1 MSTAEAPELND
12 GIIAVVKRDC
22 PTCELVAPVL
32 EAIAEE
38 GELTTYTQDDPSFPA
53 SASWVRDDTAL
64 AFSWHHDIETVPT
77 LIRVVNGAE
86 VERVVGWQVTQ
97 WQTFFGDDNLGEGLP
112 EYRPG
117 CGSLSVDPNNVD
129 RLEATFGGS
138 GMSARRV
145 EFGSGEDVHEAMI
158 DRGWTDGLPVVAPTP
173 ERVAAMLR
181 GTTRS
186 AEEIVATVAPNL
198 AEASVEKVAI
208 NAVLAGC
215 TPEYLPV
222 VIAALQAICT
232 DEFNIHGVLA
242 TTMGVG
248 PIFVV
253 NGPIRQEIGMNSGIN
268 VLGHGNRANA
278 TIGRAV
284 QLCVRNIGGGAPG
297 GIDRAA
303 QGNPGKLGLCFAEDE
318 EGSPWESMAV
328 ERGFDPGVST
338 VTAFCGEGPR
348 LLFDQV
354 SRSPESLTRSLAK
367 MMLSTVSPRM
377 VMGIDAMLVLSP
389 EHANRYREA
398 GWSKAAFREA
408 LNTDLLVATDD
419 IIAGV
424 DGIDEGMPASMAGL
438 ELPKFN
444 PDGGLNIVHAG
455 GPAGLFSSIIGGWL
469 SGPGGSVAVTKEIT
483 R

>member
-1 MSTAEAPELND
+1 MDTAQSPELRN

-32 EAIAEE
+32 EEIAAS

-53 SASWVRDDTAL
+53 NASWVRADTTL
-64 AFSWHHDIETVPT
+64 EFSWHHNIETVPT
-77 LIRVVNGAE
+77 LIRVVDGVE
-86 VERVVGWQVTQ
+86 VERIVGWQVAQ
-97 WQTFFGDDNLGEGLP
+97 WRTFVGDDSLGEGLP

-138 GMSARRV
+138 GMSARRI
-145 EFGSGEDVHEAMI
+145 EFGSAEDVHEAMF
-158 DRGWTDGLPVVAPTP
+158 DRGWTDGLPVVPPTT
-173 ERVAAMLR
+173 ERVAAMLS

-186 AEEIVATVAPNL
+186 ADEIVAVVAPNL
-198 AEASVEKVAI
+198 AEATVEKLAI
-208 NAVLAGC
+208 NAVMAGC
-215 TPEYLPV
+215 APEYLPV
-222 VIAALQAICT
+222 VIAALEAICT

-253 NGPIRQEIGMNSGIN
+253 NGPIRQDIGMNSGIN
-268 VLGHGNRANA
+268 VLGHGNRANS

-328 ERGFDPGVST
+328 EKGFDPST
-338 VTAFCGEGPR
+338 STITAFCGEGPR
-348 LLFDQV
+348 LMLDQV
-354 SRSPESLTRSLAK
+354 SRTPESLTRSLAK
-367 MMLSTVSPRM
+367 MMLSTVTPRI
-377 VMGIDAMLVLSP
+377 VMGMDAMLVLSP
-389 EHANRYREA
+389 EHAERYREA
-398 GWSKAAFREA
+398 GWSKAQFREA
-408 LNTDLLVATDD
+408 LNRDMLVQTDD
-419 IIAGV
+419 IIAGA
-424 DGIDEGMPASMAGL
+424 DGIDEGIPATMAGL
-438 ELPKFN
+438 EFPKFN

-469 SGPGGSVAVTKEIT
+469 SGPGGSIPVTKEIT

>member
-1 MSTAEAPELND
+1 M
-12 GIIAVVKRDC
+12 
-22 PTCELVAPVL
+22 
-32 EAIAEE
+32 
-38 GELTTYTQDDPSFPA
+38 
-53 SASWVRDDTAL
+53 
-64 AFSWHHDIETVPT
+64 PT
-77 LIRVVNGAE
+77 LIRVVDGVE
-86 VERVVGWQVTQ
+86 VERIVGWQVAQ
-97 WQTFFGDDNLGEGLP
+97 WRTFVGDDSLGEGLP

-138 GMSARRV
+138 GMSARRI
-145 EFGSGEDVHEAMI
+145 EFGSAEDVHEAMF
-158 DRGWTDGLPVVAPTP
+158 DRGWTDGLPVVPPTT
-173 ERVAAMLR
+173 ERVAAMLS

-186 AEEIVATVAPNL
+186 ADEIVAVVAPNL
-198 AEASVEKVAI
+198 AEATVEKLAI
-208 NAVLAGC
+208 NAVMAGC
-215 TPEYLPV
+215 APEYLPV
-222 VIAALQAICT
+222 VIAALEAICT

-253 NGPIRQEIGMNSGIN
+253 NGPIRRDIGMNSGIN
-268 VLGHGNRANA
+268 VLGQGNRANS

-328 ERGFDPGVST
+328 EKGFDPST
-338 VTAFCGEGPR
+338 STITAFCGEGPR
-348 LLFDQV
+348 LMLDQV
-354 SRSPESLTRSLAK
+354 SRTPESLTRSLAK
-367 MMLSTVSPRM
+367 MMLSTVTPRI
-377 VMGIDAMLVLSP
+377 VMGMDAMLVLSP
-389 EHANRYREA
+389 EHAERYREA
-398 GWSKAAFREA
+398 GWSKAQFREA
-408 LNTDLLVATDD
+408 LNRDMLVQTDD
-419 IIAGV
+419 IIAGA
-424 DGIDEGMPASMAGL
+424 DGIDEGIPATMAGL
-438 ELPKFN
+438 EFPKFN

-469 SGPGGSVAVTKEIT
+469 SGPGGSIPVTKEIT

>member
-1 MSTAEAPELND
+1 MSMTEAPELDD

-32 EAIAEE
+32 QAIAEE
-38 GELTTYTQDDPSFPA
+38 GGLTTYTQDDTSFPA
-53 SASWVRDDTAL
+53 SASWVRDDTTL

-86 VERVVGWQVTQ
+86 VERIVGWQVTQ

-138 GMSARRV
+138 GMTARRI
-145 EFGSGEDVHEAMI
+145 EFGSAEDIHEAMF
-158 DRGWTDGLPVVAPTP
+158 DRGWTDGLPVVPPTAK
-173 ERVAAMLR
+173 RVAGMLS
-181 GTTRS
+181 GTTRPPD
-186 AEEIVATVAPNL
+186 ELVAVVAPNL
-198 AEASVEKVAI
+198 AEATVEKVAI
-208 NAVLAGC
+208 NAVMAGC
-215 TPEYLPV
+215 APEYLPV
-222 VIAALQAICT
+222 VIAALEAICT

-248 PIFVV
+248 PVLVV
-253 NGPIRQEIGMNSGIN
+253 NGPIRREIRMNSGIN
-268 VLGHGNRANA
+268 VLGQGNRANS

-297 GIDRAA
+297 GIDRSA

-328 ERGFDPGVST
+328 ERGFDPSVST

-348 LLFDQV
+348 LMLDQV
-354 SRSPESLTRSLAK
+354 SRTPESLTRSLAK
-367 MMLSTVSPRM
+367 MMLSTVTPRI
-377 VMGIDAMLVLSP
+377 VMGMDAMLVLSP
-389 EHANRYREA
+389 EHADRYREA
-398 GWSKAAFREA
+398 GWSKAQFREA
-408 LNTDLLVATDD
+408 LNENLLVSTDD
-419 IIAGV
+419 IIAGA
-424 DGIDEGMPASMAGL
+424 DGIDEGMPAAMAGL
-438 ELPKFN
+438 ELAKFN

-469 SGPGGSVAVTKEIT
+469 AGPGGSVPVTKEIT